1 MKISGPRYATLTG
14 LATGD
19 ALGMPFETAH
29 YRDDRLVTWQGDF
42 LASEYHGL
50 EPGQWTDDTVMAK
63 CLAESL
69 VTHGVYAPA
78 DAAKRYAAWYDLGVP
93 ERRGMGKTTEKA
105 LNKLAHGIP
114 WTQTGDPDSLGNGA
128 AMRAA
133 PLGLMY
139 RDNIQAAAEMARIDA
154 HITHRHPEAV
164 NGAVAVAV
172 GVAAL
177 VQGRVQPYNLI
188 QAVSEWVPEGSKMF
202 MKLQQAKAMTQRAL
216 PKAGPNIMPATQ
228 LLIEVGTAANV
239 LESVPAAFL
248 AVAATKSYRE
258 AIETAVRAGGDTDTI
273 AAIAGALA
281 GTHYGFQE
289 VARFVD
295 QVEAAAELRA
305 LEQNLHRAAPP
316 MYQVR

>member
-1 MKISGPRYATLTG
+1 MQISGPRQATLTG

-29 YRDDRLVTWQGDF
+29 YRDKHLLAWQGEF
-42 LASEYHGL
+42 LPSEHHGL
-50 EPGQWTDDTVMAK
+50 EPGQWTDDTMMSK

-69 VTHGVYAPA
+69 VAHKVYAPA
-78 DAAKRYAAWYDLGVP
+78 DAAKRYAAWYDLGAP
-93 ERRGMGKTTEKA
+93 ERRGRGKTTEKA
-105 LNKLAHGIP
+105 LCKLAHGLP

-133 PLGLMY
+133 PLGLIY
-139 RDNIQAAAEMARIDA
+139 RENIQAAAEMARIDA
-154 HITHRHPEAV
+154 RITHRHPEAV
-164 NGAVAVAV
+164 HGAVAVAV

-177 VQGRVQPYNLI
+177 CQGLQPFNILR
-188 QAVSEWVPEGSKMF
+188 AVVEWMPSNSKMY
-202 MKLQQAKAMTQRAL
+202 MKFHQAAAMTQRVL
-216 PKAGPNIMPATQ
+216 PKSGPNIMPATE
-228 LLIEVGTAANV
+228 LLVEVGTAANV

-248 AVAATKSYRE
+248 AFVATKSYRE

-281 GTHYGFQE
+281 GTHYGFGQ
-289 VARFVD
+289 VAPYAEK
-295 QVEAAAELRA
+295 VEAIAELRA
-305 LEQNLHRAAPP
+305 LEQNLYNAAPP